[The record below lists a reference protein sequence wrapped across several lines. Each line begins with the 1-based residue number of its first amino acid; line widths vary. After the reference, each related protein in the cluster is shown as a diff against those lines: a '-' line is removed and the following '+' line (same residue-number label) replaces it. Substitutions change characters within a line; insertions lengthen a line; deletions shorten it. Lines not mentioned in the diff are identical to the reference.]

1 MANIYIKLSIIINS
15 VTHLALSL
23 TVAYTISIT
32 ARLTNMN
39 YI

>member
-1 MANIYIKLSIIINS
+1 MANIHIKLSIIMNS
-15 VTHLALSL
+15 AIHLALSL
-23 TVAYTISIT
+23 TVAYTIT